1 MVGCYG
7 VGSGVFWKLRNMGHL
22 NAHSRFTRVI
32 IIAWFGATPEEIE
45 LGKAA
50 ENIATNNQMWGDGMG
65 PIL

>member
-1 MVGCYG
+1 
-7 VGSGVFWKLRNMGHL
+7 MGHL

-32 IIAWFGATPEEIE
+32 IIAWFGAKPEEIE
-45 LGKAA
+45 LGKSA